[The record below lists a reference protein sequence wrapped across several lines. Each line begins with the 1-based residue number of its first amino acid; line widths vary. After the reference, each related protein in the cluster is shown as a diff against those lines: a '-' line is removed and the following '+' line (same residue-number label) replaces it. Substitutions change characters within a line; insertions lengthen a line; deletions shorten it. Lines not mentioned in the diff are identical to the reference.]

1 MQLTVSSFKLDI
13 TVELSKVYLTR
24 FISYNFCQLHFIVYS
39 FVFQVMMVKKMQESD
54 TENEIREAYR
64 VFDKERT
71 GMIEAS
77 EMRLILSNLPEK
89 LSDAEIDEMLTTAD
103 KDGNGAFSYDEFR
116 LMIGATMHMNP
127 MKQLD
132 FDKTSFHNKTNI

>member
-1 MQLTVSSFKLDI
+1 MQLTVSSFKLDM
-13 TVELSKVYLTR
+13 TVELSKFRTS

>member
-1 MQLTVSSFKLDI
+1 
-13 TVELSKVYLTR
+13 
-24 FISYNFCQLHFIVYS
+24 
-39 FVFQVMMVKKMQESD
+39 MVKKMQETD

-71 GMIEAS
+71 GVIDIS

-89 LSDAEIDEMLTTAD
+89 LSDAEIEEMLRTAD

-116 LMIGATMHMNP
+116 LMIGATLSMNSL
-127 MKQLD
+127 K
-132 FDKTSFHNKTNI
+132 

>member
-1 MQLTVSSFKLDI
+1 
-13 TVELSKVYLTR
+13 
-24 FISYNFCQLHFIVYS
+24 
-39 FVFQVMMVKKMQESD
+39 MMVKKMQESD

-103 KDGNGAFSYDEFR
+103 KDGNGAFSYDEFV
-116 LMIGATMHMNP
+116 NC
-127 MKQLD
+127 
-132 FDKTSFHNKTNI
+132 